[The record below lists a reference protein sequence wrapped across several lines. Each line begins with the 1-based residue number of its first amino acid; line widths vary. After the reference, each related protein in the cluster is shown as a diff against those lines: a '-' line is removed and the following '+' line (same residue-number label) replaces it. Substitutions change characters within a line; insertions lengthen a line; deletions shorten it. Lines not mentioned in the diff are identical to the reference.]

1 MVATERATLAEF
13 NAVLPLLERFF
24 AEEGF
29 DTPRTQ
35 SGRSLLFAHLQPE
48 RAGRTDDWE
57 ETEAA

>member
-1 MVATERATLAEF
+1 MVAVDRATQVEF